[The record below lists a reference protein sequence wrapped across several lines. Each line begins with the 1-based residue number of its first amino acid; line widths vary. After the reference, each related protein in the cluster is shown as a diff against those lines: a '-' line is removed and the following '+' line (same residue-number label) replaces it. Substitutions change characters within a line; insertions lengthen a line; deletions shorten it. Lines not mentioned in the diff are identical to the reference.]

1 MKIIPMLCLLLVASQ
16 AMAVEKAVFQQSVH
30 KPVAEV
36 YDEVREALE
45 NASFAIVFEANIGK
59 NLANFADRWGA
70 DYNKNKLTAIRSM
83 VFCNGRYA
91 NQVSNL
97 DPSMLGFCPL
107 HLTLIEKSGE
117 TTVLFNLPTAAIK
130 KSPALPVLREA
141 EASVIKAIGLALR
154 P

>member
-1 MKIIPMLCLLLVASQ
+1 MKIIPILCLLLVTTHAT
-16 AMAVEKAVFQQSVH
+16 AAEKAVFQQSVP

-45 NASFAIVFEANIGK
+45 NAKFSVVFEANIGK
-59 NLANFADRWGA
+59 RLANFADRWGD
-70 DYNKNKLTAIRSM
+70 DYNKSGLSAIRSM
-83 VFCNGRYA
+83 AFCNGRYA

-107 HLTLIEKSGE
+107 HLTLIEKSGA
-117 TTVLFNLPTAAIK
+117 TTVLFNRPSAAIRN
-130 KSPALPVLREA
+130 SPALPVLREI
-141 EASVIKAIGLALR
+141 ETSVITAIGLALR